1 MQAPRSEEAEELRAK
16 KKGEKPKRTKR
27 NQKEADKDEQ
37 VKAAIATHA
46 AHVDISNSSIQT
58 TGNTID
64 TICGPISEWACVP
77 ENLPHHPTLAFFGKR
92 RTGKST
98 TITNIL
104 YHCCQDIPFG
114 LVMSDTAYAG

>member
-1 MQAPRSEEAEELRAK
+1 MSAKEGRDEED
-16 KKGEKPKRTKR
+16 KPKEMTADARKHTSIITGPRTL
-27 NQKEADKDEQ
+27 QT
-37 VKAAIATHA
+37 IA
-46 AHVDISNSSIQT
+46 
-58 TGNTID
+58 
-64 TICGPISEWACVP
+64 GPIHEWKAVP
-77 ENLPHHPTLAFFGKR
+77 ENLPKHPTMAFFGKR